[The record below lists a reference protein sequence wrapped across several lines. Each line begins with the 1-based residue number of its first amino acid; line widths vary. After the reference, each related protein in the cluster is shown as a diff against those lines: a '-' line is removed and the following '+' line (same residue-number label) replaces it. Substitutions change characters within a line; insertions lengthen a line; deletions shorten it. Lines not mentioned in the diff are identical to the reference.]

1 MLESVWIAPLA
12 LTVVT
17 LVVVKIFCGLS
28 PKAEPLTESRSQP
41 HQLHPGIDEEHIP
54 GHAAREIAGQK

>member
-28 PKAEPLTESRSQP
+28 PKAEPLTESR
-41 HQLHPGIDEEHIP
+41 L
-54 GHAAREIAGQK
+54 